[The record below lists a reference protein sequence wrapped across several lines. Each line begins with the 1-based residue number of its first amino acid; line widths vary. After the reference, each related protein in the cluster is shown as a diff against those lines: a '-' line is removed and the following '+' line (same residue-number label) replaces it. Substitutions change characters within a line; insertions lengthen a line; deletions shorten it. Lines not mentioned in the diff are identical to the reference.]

1 MMFVVTRLSPARLA
15 PKLLEQIDLPAKTS
29 PEVRLLRLI
38 AKVPGLQKL
47 GQVIARNQHLH
58 PALRRAL
65 AKLENGIRDV
75 QPEDIRV
82 IVQKTLGPKFKAYA
96 VEISPTILKEASV
109 SAVIRFTWQ
118 NPETRK
124 RERGVFKVLKPHI
137 PEYFSED
144 MDYLQ
149 HLAEYFGDRHHTYGF
164 APHLIPD
171 TFRKVRRLLRHEVN
185 FSREQ
190 KTLIEAHALYRGFPG
205 VRIPQLIRPLCTPTI
220 TALTEEPGIK
230 VTSAAA
236 RLPAARRRKVA
247 EQLVEALV
255 AVPLFS
261 STPDAI
267 FHGDPHAG
275 SLLYNNKTGE
285 LVILD
290 WALRERLSREQRR
303 HLALLFLMVSLRD
316 PVGTS
321 NEILALSQTRIRVA
335 SPRGRKV
342 RETVAKFLDELPPSR
357 MPSGADA
364 MRLVERV
371 AISGVKFPSSLIMLA
386 KVMFTLEGI
395 LGDIV
400 GADTGMG
407 FTLARH
413 VAQHWIA
420 NRSAFRSPLMT
431 RDWFALQCSA
441 LLYTSRLWLQW
452 ERALLNRLPQ
462 SKQLLA
468 ATGTDGRSS

>member
-1 MMFVVTRLSPARLA
+1 
-15 PKLLEQIDLPAKTS
+15 
-29 PEVRLLRLI
+29 
-38 AKVPGLQKL
+38 
-47 GQVIARNQHLH
+47 
-58 PALRRAL
+58 
-65 AKLENGIRDV
+65 
-75 QPEDIRV
+75 
-82 IVQKTLGPKFKAYA
+82 VQKALGSKVKTCAIEVA
-96 VEISPTILKEASV
+96 PTILKEASV
-109 SAVIRFTWQ
+109 SAVVRFTWR
-118 NPETRK
+118 NPETGR

-137 PEYFSED
+137 PEYFAED

-149 HLAEYFGDRHHTYGF
+149 GLAHYFGDRHHTYGF
-164 APHLIPD
+164 AAHLIPD
-171 TFRKVRRLLRHEVN
+171 TFQKVRRLLRHEVN

-190 KTLIEAHALYRGFPG
+190 KTLTEAGSLYRDFPG
-205 VRIPQLIRPLCTPTI
+205 VRIPRVIHHLCTPTI
-220 TALTEEPGIK
+220 TALTEEKGIK

-236 RLPAARRRKVA
+236 HLPAARRRRIA
-247 EQLVEALV
+247 EQLIESLV

-261 STPDAI
+261 STQDAI

-275 SLLYNNKTGE
+275 NLLYDKDSGE

-290 WALRERLSREQRR
+290 WALRERLDGEQRR

-321 NEILALSQTRIRVA
+321 GEIVALSQPRIRLA
-335 SPRGRKV
+335 SPRSRRV
-342 RETVAKFLDELPPSR
+342 RDSVDRFLDELPASR

-364 MRLVERV
+364 MRLLERV
-371 AISGVKFPSSLIMLA
+371 AIAGVKFPSSLIMLS

-431 RDWFALQCSA
+431 RDWFTLQCSA

-452 ERALLNRLPQ
+452 ERALLDRLPSPKATPPAAPAGTGNPPYRKARSLPVQ
-462 SKQLLA
+462 S
-468 ATGTDGRSS
+468 RSA